1 MKLNAILCVLV
12 LMVLVAPALV
22 TLVAPA
28 VGNEMD
34 DLQHDFGNIF
44 LIVAVL
50 FVVLCWWNRLN
61 WNGIKAYIYVYRFT
75 IIFGVISAI
84 LIGFYIYYE
93 KSWSE
98 IASIAIGLVALII
111 ALISLESSTSQLK
124 EIQTDY
130 WNTRGIDHRKNK
142 EYYDAF
148 QAFDKG
154 IHLDNRSTKC
164 LVNKANALCQKGKRF
179 GDESS
184 LEEALKTIDYAIS
197 IGPKYPPAILT
208 RKTQREKPIQENQEE
223 MAIQGY
229 ANALKSKCDILIHLA
244 DLREKHAG
252 EQIDELRNEALHTIE
267 KAIATYPPNNP
278 QLPGAYA
285 TKGTALYKL
294 SKYDDAIEA
303 CDKAVKLGR
312 YEALGWA
319 IKGNA
324 LESKGNHWAAIKDFN
339 KAIELKPDSSV
350 FWYSKGQSIRALGDN
365 LLALH
370 AYDKA
375 IEFDKL
381 DSDAWNQRGMAMFD
395 LGCKSLNSLE
405 SQNIKNIFSNGELFW
420 LNTDSSVYGEFN
432 YYLNNAL
439 NSFDRAIDINP
450 NDSMFW
456 VNKGRVLSELGRTTE
471 ANEAYAKARE
481 LGSSG

>member
-1 MKLNAILCVLV
+1 MISGYPL
-12 LMVLVAPALV
+12 P
-22 TLVAPA
+22 T
-28 VGNEMD
+28 GN
-34 DLQHDFGNIF
+34 
-44 LIVAVL
+44 
-50 FVVLCWWNRLN
+50 
-61 WNGIKAYIYVYRFT
+61 
-75 IIFGVISAI
+75 
-84 LIGFYIYYE
+84 
-93 KSWSE
+93 SE
-98 IASIAIGLVALII
+98 EPALII
-111 ALISLESSTSQLK
+111 ALISLESSTYQLK

-142 EYYDAF
+142 GYYDAF

-154 IHLDNRSTKC
+154 IRLDNRSTKC

-184 LEEALKTIDYAIS
+184 LEEALKTINYAIS

-208 RKTQREKPIQENQEE
+208 HKTQRENPIQETQEE

-244 DLREKHAG
+244 DLREKNAG

-324 LESKGNHWAAIKDFN
+324 LASKGDHWAAIKDFN

-381 DSDAWNQRGMAMFD
+381 DSDAWNQRGVAMLD
-395 LGCKSLNSLE
+395 LGYESLKSLA
-405 SQNIKNIFSNGELFW
+405 SQNISINSFSKGELYW
-420 LNTDSSVYGEFN
+420 LNTDSAIYGKWN
-432 YYLNNAL
+432 YYFTESLK
-439 NSFDRAIDINP
+439 SFDRAIDINP
-450 NDSMFW
+450 NDRQFW
-456 VNKGRVLSELGRTTE
+456 VNKGRVLSMQNMNYEAIQAYDEAIRIDPEYAWAWSKKGITLENQGKYHEAIKAFDQAIRLDSKNAEAWYFKSLVLNELDRTTE
-471 ANEAYAKARE
+471 ANEAYAKALE
-481 LGSSG
+481 LGWRV